1 MSQLRYHV
9 LSSYIF
15 QAVRL
20 HTSGFIQEG
29 DMVRLN
35 AIQRAQDIP
44 EPILPYCLDTNS
56 LTLAA
61 RYRIII
67 CTCSTSGQLF
77 SLGLRAGHFTHV
89 FVDEAGQ
96 ATEPDCLIP
105 MGLAA
110 GGEGQ
115 VRFDI
120 STDITIIKLLI

>member
-1 MSQLRYHV
+1 
-9 LSSYIF
+9 
-15 QAVRL
+15 L
-20 HTSGFIQEG
+20 HRSGFIQEG

-35 AIQRAQDIP
+35 AAQRGPEIP
-44 EPILPYCLDTNS
+44 DAITPYCLNTDS

-61 RYRIII
+61 HYRIII
-67 CTCSTSGQLF
+67 STCSTSGQLF

-96 ATEPDCLIP
+96 ATEPDCFIP

-115 VRFDI
+115 VR
-120 STDITIIKLLI
+120 